1 MSYPEPYGMECHEG
15 WNLIIED
22 THNKLSYIDPN
33 YTILQIKEKFGGLR
47 YYFSTLFDY
56 ESLEKKIMD
65 DIVSCAETQASYTC
79 ELCGANGWGTNVQ
92 IRVHKYWYFSY
103 CHRASIEYGSCSR
116 SNCGYG
122 FWTSGGHWN
131 AH

>member
-1 MSYPEPYGMECHEG
+1 MSYPEPYGMECQEG

-33 YTILQIKEKFGGLR
+33 YTILQIKEKLGELR

-56 ESLEKKIMD
+56 ESVEKKIMD
-65 DIVSCAETQASYTC
+65 DIVRSAEIEASYTC

-92 IRVHKYWYFSY
+92 IRVHKYWYFGY
-103 CHRASIEYGSCSR
+103 CQECADKTIKERDSWAVRG
-116 SNCGYG
+116 
-122 FWTSGGHWN
+122 
-131 AH
+131 